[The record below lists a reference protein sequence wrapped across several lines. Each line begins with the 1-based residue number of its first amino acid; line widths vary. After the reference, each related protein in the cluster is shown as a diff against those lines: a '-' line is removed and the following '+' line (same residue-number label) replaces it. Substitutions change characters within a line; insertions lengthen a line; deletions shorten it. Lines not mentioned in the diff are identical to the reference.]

1 MIKMRLLHICKMKN
15 NLFFCKNSE
24 RIYAKDHKKYVQDHT
39 KYVQDEEEPALPK
52 PGPKPDQIT
61 AVIGEVHKAATKTI
75 SNSIHRHQ
83 SRHSQ
88 FVCRSGNGSC

>member
-15 NLFFCKNSE
+15 NLFFAKTMNGYMR
-24 RIYAKDHKKYVQDHT
+24 RIKKKYVQDHT

>member
-1 MIKMRLLHICKMKN
+1 MQDHTK
-15 NLFFCKNSE
+15 
-24 RIYAKDHKKYVQDHT
+24 YAKDHTKYAKDHT

-75 SNSIHRHQ
+75 SNSIHRYQ

-88 FVCRSGNGSC
+88 FACRSGNGSC

>member
-24 RIYAKDHKKYVQDHT
+24 RIYAKDHK

>member
-1 MIKMRLLHICKMKN
+1 MINMRLLHICKIKN
-15 NLFFCKNSE
+15 NFFFEKKLTN
-24 RIYAKDHKKYVQDHT
+24 IFAKDQKKYL
-39 KYVQDEEEPALPK
+39 QDEEEPALPK

-61 AVIGEVHKAATKTI
+61 AVIGEVHKAATKII